1 MLWRKL
7 HLNWR
12 YAIGEFSIVLIGV
25 LAAFAVD
32 NWNNDRK
39 DRLLEV
45 NYLVALLDDLRK
57 DDQSILSAMES
68 AETFANRGRTL
79 LSAIETEEI
88 SVSAREFVVAAATAA
103 YLRFPTYTR
112 ATINDLMSTGNL
124 RLIRS
129 DQIRAAISAYYTT
142 VENRGQWNQNWR
154 EYQVRLGHMVPD
166 FVPLAI
172 RDAYEY
178 ENSGGPPWA
187 PTEIVATKDDA
198 QAILENLIGHPRA
211 KPAIENMVRA
221 QGVHYTYHSIVR
233 TRLQGLIVDLEA
245 YLRNLNG

>member
-45 NYLVALLDDLRK
+45 DYVVALLDDLRK

-68 AETFANRGRTL
+68 AETFAIRGRTL

-88 SVSAREFVVAAATAA
+88 SVSAREFVVAAATAS

-112 ATINDLMSTGNL
+112 ATINDLMSTGNF

-129 DQIRAAISAYYTT
+129 DQIRAAISVYYTA
-142 VENRGQWNQNWR
+142 VENQGQWIQNWR
-154 EYQVRLGHMVPD
+154 EYQIRLSHIVPD
-166 FVPLAI
+166 FVPLTF
-172 RDAYEY
+172 RDAYTY
-178 ENSGGPPWA
+178 ENLGGPPWA
-187 PTEIVATKDDA
+187 PTEIVASKDDA
-198 QAILENLIGHPRA
+198 QAILENLIGLPRA
-211 KPAIENMVRA
+211 KPAIENMVRT
-221 QGVHYTYHSIVR
+221 QGVHYAIHSIVR
-233 TRLQGLIVDLEA
+233 SRLQELIAELEA
-245 YLRNLNG
+245 YLRDLNG

>member
-45 NYLVALLDDLRK
+45 DYVVALLDDLRK

-68 AETFANRGRTL
+68 AETFSNRGRTL
-79 LSAIETEEI
+79 LSAIEAEEI

-129 DQIRAAISAYYTT
+129 DPIRAAISAYYTAA
-142 VENRGQWNQNWR
+142 ENQGQWIQNWR
-154 EYQVRLGHMVPD
+154 QYQILLSHIVPD
-166 FVPLAI
+166 FVPLAF
-172 RDAYEY
+172 RDAYTY
-178 ENSGGPPWA
+178 ENLGGPPWA
-187 PTEIVATKDDA
+187 PTEIVASQDDA
-198 QAILENLIGHPRA
+198 QAILENLIGLPRA
-211 KPAIENMVRA
+211 IPAIENMVRV
-221 QGVHYTYHSIVR
+221 QGTHYASQSIVR
-233 TRLQGLIVDLEA
+233 SRLEELIVELEA
-245 YLRNLNG
+245 YLRDLNG